1 MKKASIILQLVIVSL
16 LMTAS
21 LAMANKF
28 EVDPLIKQ
36 ALKVVPKG
44 AELVASQGGEGSAF
58 VAYTSGEQNYQFTL
72 SSDLDPQIPDA
83 KKFKYKDKD
92 AFYFRPGAR
101 EIGGLMIV
109 LNPEKSL
116 VIIYSSIT
124 PENKKVTLEAMV
136 KIADQMNLDKI

>member
-1 MKKASIILQLVIVSL
+1 MKRASIILQLVIVSL

-21 LAMANKF
+21 LALANRF
-28 EVDPLIKQ
+28 EIDPLIKQ

-44 AELVASQGGEGSAF
+44 AELIASQGGEGSAF

-92 AFYFRPGAR
+92 TFYFRPGAR
-101 EIGGLMIV
+101 DIGGLMII

-116 VIIYSSIT
+116 VIVYSANT
-124 PENKKVTLEAMV
+124 PENKKVTLEIMV
-136 KIADQMNLDKI
+136 QIADKMDLDKI